1 MFSALFRGLGET
13 AEWTRDE
20 DRHPHG
26 ARLSRRAFTRLVG
39 SFILLESA
47 RPSTA
52 SGAALGECSR
62 CGSSGAAGAI
72 PANRTETN
80 PGVPGQETVRGA
92 IDLTI
97 GRADGDER
105 YLFGQILGIAL
116 DARGRI
122 YVSDANFGSVR
133 AYGSS
138 GEFLFRLGR
147 IGDGPLEYRRHPDS
161 IAILPDER
169 LWIVSFEDK
178 ILRADP
184 TQDAV
189 PETLE
194 EVRVGASR
202 TWLNSGL
209 LALDAEGMLVA
220 TGREPVST
228 DYRRRIRISVDT
240 RSTVSKTNP
249 WALRPTPEEMGWR
262 LSPRMSQA
270 RVAEILDHAPG
281 ALGVLY
287 GQSGAPPPYGTNW
300 LMAFATNGRVA
311 LATTSTYRVAV
322 YDSLLRPV
330 MVIERNERGPRL
342 TAAERRNT
350 VAYMRERR
358 RESRL
363 YAYTE
368 SDIPDRKPPL
378 RDLWFDRDGRRWIE
392 RYLADEPQQQGAD
405 VYGVDG
411 DYLFTAEWPRGVD
424 FGLGAIRGD
433 TGLGVQTDA
442 LGIQRVV
449 RVRFG
454 AEETDP

>member
-1 MFSALFRGLGET
+1 MFLALLRGLGET
-13 AEWTRDE
+13 SEWTRDE

-39 SFILLESA
+39 SFILLESG

-52 SGAALGECSR
+52 SGTALGEYSR
-62 CGSSGAAGAI
+62 YGSSGAAGAI

-80 PGVPGQETVRGA
+80 PGVPGQQAVRGT

-97 GRADGDER
+97 GRTEGDER
-105 YLFGQILGIAL
+105 YLFGQILGLAL

-122 YVSDANFGSVR
+122 YVSDLHAGVR
-133 AYGSS
+133 VYGSS
-138 GEFLFRLGR
+138 GEFLFQLGR
-147 IGDGPLEYRRHPDS
+147 IGGGPLEYRRYPS
-161 IAILPDER
+161 STAILPDGH

-178 ILRADP
+178 VLRADP
-184 TQDAV
+184 AQDDVSAR
-189 PETLE
+189 LE
-194 EVRVGASR
+194 VVRVGSSES
-202 TWLNSGL
+202 WLYDGL
-209 LALDAEGMLVA
+209 LALDAEGMLIA
-220 TGREPVST
+220 SGGEP
-228 DYRRRIRISVDT
+228 DRRDGLRRRRVSLRDG
-240 RSTVSKTNP
+240 STVSKTNP

-262 LSPRMSQA
+262 LSPKFSR
-270 RVAEILDHAPG
+270 AELAEAEEWN
-281 ALGVLY
+281 ALGYLY
-287 GQSGAPPPYGTNW
+287 GLGGPPPYGTDQ
-300 LMAFATNGRVA
+300 LMAFSTDGRVA
-311 LATTSTYRVAV
+311 LAVTTTYRVDI

-330 MVIERNERGPRL
+330 TVIERDEQGPQL
-342 TAAERRNT
+342 TAAERRNA
-350 VAYMRERR
+350 VAHTAARR
-358 RESRL
+358 RDEEF
-363 YAYTE
+363 YPYVD

-378 RDLWFDRDGRRWIE
+378 RGLWFDRDGRLWIE

-411 DYLFTAEWPRGVD
+411 DYLFSAEWPRGVD